1 MGEGQSAGILRIIS
15 DAVLFCLNEEEIAIF
30 AFKSKVPNR
39 KAWESVPIGT
49 IPGRLCSQQERQVQA
64 HCITQVLQL
73 ENEPVSEKS
82 PLSKGC
88 SWKLS

>member
-49 IPGRLCSQQERQVQA
+49 IPGRLCSQQERQVK
-64 HCITQVLQL
+64 HI
-73 ENEPVSEKS
+73 VSHKFS
-82 PLSKGC
+82 S
-88 SWKLS
+88 